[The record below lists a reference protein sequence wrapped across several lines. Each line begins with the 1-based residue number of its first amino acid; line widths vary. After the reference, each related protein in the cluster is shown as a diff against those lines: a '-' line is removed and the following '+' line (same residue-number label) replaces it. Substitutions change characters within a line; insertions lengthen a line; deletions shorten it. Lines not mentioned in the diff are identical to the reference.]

1 MKKKDVWNIIMYPHL
16 TEKSVN
22 LVETQNKLVFIVNR
36 KANKKEIKEAVEKE
50 FNVKVVN
57 VNVEITRKG
66 EKKAYV
72 KLSKETPAI
81 DIASR
86 LGMV

>member
-1 MKKKDVWNIIMYPHL
+1 MKKKETWNIIMYPHL

-36 KANKKEIKEAVEKE
+36 KANKKQIKEAVEKE
-50 FNVKVVN
+50 FNVKVVS

>member
-57 VNVEITRKG
+57 VNLEITRKG

>member
-36 KANKKEIKEAVEKE
+36 KADKKQIKEAVEKE